1 MRRNCIATYSDAGC
15 FSSALGPEVV
25 RALDRVGQPDSRAR
39 LALAVT
45 FAASDVMVADRGA
58 AVIIADLWR
67 RAGYRPPVRC
77 DTLATDTG
85 LSFAEAWSL
94 AARHLAK
101 TGRARQAEAARRSGM
116 TVRALLRAVYG
127 VKAGPEW
134 DAAAER
140 RAFLRRLSQTR
151 RRERRR
157 LQGDLRL
164 GLEA

>member
-1 MRRNCIATYSDAGC
+1 M
-15 FSSALGPEVV
+15 
-25 RALDRVGQPDSRAR
+25 DRVGRPDGCAR
-39 LALAVT
+39 LATAVT
-45 FAASDVMVADRGA
+45 FAAADVMVADRRA

-94 AARHLAK
+94 AARHLAR
-101 TGRARQAEAARRSGM
+101 TGRARQAEAALRSGM
-116 TVRALLRAVYG
+116 TVRALLRALYG

-140 RAFLRRLSQTR
+140 RAFLWTLRVARLR
-151 RRERRR
+151 
-157 LQGDLRL
+157 
-164 GLEA
+164 AVN

>member
-1 MRRNCIATYSDAGC
+1 MTTAERSHINR
-15 FSSALGPEVV
+15 ALGPEVI
-25 RALDRVGQPDSRAR
+25 RALGRIREPDGRAQ
-39 LALAVT
+39 LAMAVT
-45 FAASDVMVADRGA
+45 FAASDVMVADRRA

-94 AARHLAK
+94 AARHLAR
-101 TGRARQAEAARRSGM
+101 TGRARQAEAALRSGM
-116 TVRALLRAVYG
+116 TVRALLRALYG

-140 RAFLRRLSQTR
+140 RAFLWTLRVSRLR
-151 RRERRR
+151 
-157 LQGDLRL
+157 
-164 GLEA
+164 AVN